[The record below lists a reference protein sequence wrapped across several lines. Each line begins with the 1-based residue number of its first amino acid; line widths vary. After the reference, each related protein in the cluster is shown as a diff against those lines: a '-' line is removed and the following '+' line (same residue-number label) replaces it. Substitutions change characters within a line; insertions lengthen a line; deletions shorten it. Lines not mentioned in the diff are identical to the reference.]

1 MDTFYK
7 TIDTQNLE
15 EIQMVDLTF
24 TKSDM
29 LGSKNITITIPEKM
43 KNLKFVNIFIDKDV
57 EFDIAT
63 LFVKHESNIKFIN
76 APDFVLILEENQK
89 KLKYIDVYDVDTY
102 KCQTRIEE
110 IKTVEIP
117 HLHMFNVLR
126 HLFIKNREF

>member
-15 EIQMVDLTF
+15 EIQRVDLTF
-24 TKSDM
+24 TKNDM

-57 EFDIAT
+57 EIDVAS

-89 KLKYIDVYDVDTY
+89 KLKYIDVFDVDTY
-102 KCQTRIEE
+102 KYQTRIEE
-110 IKTVEIP
+110 IKTIEIP
-117 HLHMFNVLR
+117 QLHMFNVLR